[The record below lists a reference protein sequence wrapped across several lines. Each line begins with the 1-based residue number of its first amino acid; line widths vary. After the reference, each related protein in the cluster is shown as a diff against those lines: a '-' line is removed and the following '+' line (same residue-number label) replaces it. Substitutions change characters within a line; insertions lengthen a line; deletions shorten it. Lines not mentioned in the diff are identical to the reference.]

1 MTKNALKIISDA
13 MDEMQIEYDFVRYN
27 KHPIPETYFVGE
39 YTETTSMT
47 EDGSQETTFML
58 TGFSRAKSWLTL
70 ENARDRIEK
79 YFNRVYGKTVMMADG
94 SAACVFYDNAL
105 IVPTGDAELKS
116 IQINLSVKEWS
127 VN

>member
-1 MTKNALKIISDA
+1 MTKNVLKIISNA
-13 MDEMQIEYDFVRYN
+13 MDALNIEYDFVRYN

-39 YTETTSMT
+39 YTETASMT
-47 EDGSQETTFML
+47 EDGLQEATFML

-70 ENARDRIEK
+70 ENAKDQIEQ

-116 IQINLSVKEWS
+116 MQINLSVKEWR